1 MEKQSSPSW
10 KGHGK
15 TPYGYMYDEN
25 TNLVVNKEQA
35 AHLKEIFNFAL
46 KTTKPNKV
54 KHSALSIA
62 VHLNEKGIKSA
73 SGKSWSYKTVS
84 YLFEEKRLLF
94 YSGFNK
100 VVVEEKVKEIRGNW
114 EPIIT
119 REMAKELIKLKT
131 VGKEDK
137 PRPHRGK
144 YLLTDMDILKC
155 GSCESSIKA
164 TNSIT
169 KSGSIKYYWC
179 ASKAYR
185 GKSACS
191 NSGVW
196 RLEETEN
203 YILTSL
209 LSHVQVGPDKISSYT
224 TSSEKKRNQELSLTI
239 ANINKNISE
248 MLEQQNI
255 TQNNKEIERLN
266 TQIGKLNLEKN
277 KLLLSKQDT
286 FDIALIKKAKQIHKL
301 EIDEKKKL
309 LKGLIHKIYLFKEKI
324 EIEYRFYFAPGKN
337 KTTINL

>member
-15 TPYGYMYDEN
+15 TPYGYKYDEN

-35 AHLKEIFNFAL
+35 DHLKEIFNIAVNG
-46 KTTKPNKV
+46 KKPSGV

-62 VHLNEKGIKSA
+62 VYLNEKGIKSA
-73 SGKSWSYKTVS
+73 SGKTWSYKTVS
-84 YLFEEKRLLF
+84 YLFEEKRLYF
-94 YSGFNK
+94 YSGFHK
-100 VVVEEKVKEIRGNW
+100 DGKTRGNW

-119 REMAKELIKLKT
+119 EKVAKNLIDLETIK
-131 VGKEDK
+131 KENK

-144 YLLTDMDILKC
+144 YLLTDMNILKC
-155 GSCESSIKA
+155 GSCGSSIKA

-179 ASKAYR
+179 AEKSYR
-185 GKSACS
+185 GQSACT
-191 NSGVW
+191 NTGTW

-203 YILTSL
+203 LILTSL
-209 LSHVQVGPDKISSYT
+209 LSHVQVGVDKISSYT
-224 TSSEKKRNQELSLTI
+224 TASEKKRNQEISSEITK
-239 ANINKNISE
+239 INKNIGELS
-248 MLEQQNI
+248 EQQNT
-255 TQNNKEIERLN
+255 TQNNKEIE
-266 TQIGKLNLEKN
+266 KLGVQLEKLYTEKD

-286 FDIALIKKAKQIHKL
+286 FDICLINKAKQLNKL

-309 LKGLIHKIYLFKEKI
+309 LKGLIHKIYLFRGKI

-337 KTTINL
+337 ETTINL